1 MYQSS
6 QAQPTSDRSEM
17 IGDLGIPFSLKRQA
31 ATAQKKKAKKSK
43 KKDKE
48 AASASVKQ
56 PTAESSSSK
65 KRPAP
70 ETVLDP
76 SVQISQKRQKIHP
89 APEKSAKSKSKKE
102 KEDEEDFKDSR
113 GTGPRTCCPLIF
125 SSTFSYITQVVKRRK
140 AGPSTKRENWASI
153 PLQAVSTF
161 KPNPT
166 YFSPPYIRHSVVSI
180 RLRML

>member
-1 MYQSS
+1 MSEIDDIFAS
-6 QAQPTSDRSEM
+6 KGKPKAISTNQPAPDK
-17 IGDLGIPFSLKRQA
+17 KR
-31 ATAQKKKAKKSK
+31 KKKSK

-113 GTGPRTCCPLIF
+113 GTGPRTCCTLIF